1 MATGARI
8 RVVLFITEL
17 ALGGTPRRLQALAE
31 RLDRARFE
39 PHVLSILPGG
49 AVADALRSASVP
61 VETLGV
67 RNKLDLLAAWRL
79 RAYLRRVRPQIL
91 HAFNFHA
98 NLLAKVVGRLFAR
111 VPVIVV
117 SEASVESAKP
127 GWRIA
132 LDGLTTTVASAH
144 YANAEAVR
152 QVLITREG
160 TPSAS
165 VTVVSTGVDVEAFK
179 LDPQKQWGTG
189 IGTWAFDEDFLSSQQ
204 SSTPREPVVVC
215 VGRLDKYKGHEFLLV
230 ACARE
235 RTRPY
240 RLILV
245 GDGPMRRALEAQAAA
260 LGIVDR
266 VSFAGAQEDVRPFLA
281 RADCV
286 ALASTEEGMPGSI
299 LEAMAMARPVVATA
313 VGGVP
318 EAVIDGVTGYLVPS
332 GDVGALAA
340 AISAVL
346 ADPAKSERMGRAA
359 RERVEKEFRVEL
371 MIRKTEG
378 MYETLVASRGGGGG
392 GTA

>member
-1 MATGARI
+1 MDSGART

-31 RLDRARFE
+31 RLDRSRFD
-39 PHVLSILPGG
+39 PHALSILSGG
-49 AVADALRSASVP
+49 AVADALRSARVP

-67 RNKLDLLAAWRL
+67 RTKLDLLAAWRL

-117 SEASVESAKP
+117 SEASVEAAKAR
-127 GWRIA
+127 WRVT
-132 LDGLTTTVASAH
+132 LDRLTTPLTDAV

-152 QVLITREG
+152 HVLITRERTPG
-160 TPSAS
+160 TL

-179 LDPQKQWGTG
+179 PDPQ
-189 IGTWAFDEDFLSSQQ
+189 Q
-204 SSTPREPVVVC
+204 SPPSPEPVVVC
-215 VGRLDKYKGHEFLLV
+215 VGRLDKYKGQEFLLQ

-245 GDGPMRRALEAQAAA
+245 GDGPMRPALEAHAAA

-266 VSFAGAQEDVRPFLA
+266 VCFAGPQEDVRPFLA
-281 RADCV
+281 QADCV

-313 VGGVP
+313 VGGVS

-340 AISAVL
+340 AISALL
-346 ADPAKSERMGRAA
+346 ADPAKAKGMGQAA
-359 RERVEKEFRVEL
+359 RERAEQAFNVQL
-371 MIRKTEG
+371 MIRKTEA
-378 MYETLVASRGGGGG
+378 MYETLLASRGAAGGGR
-392 GTA
+392 A